1 MELSPLVPELV
12 TLHVWRVPVT
22 RVPHALTAMAR
33 DRRPVAQAPGHTFH
47 KLLGT
52 GDGRTFTVRD
62 GDLRRWALLVCWS
75 DARAAATFE
84 HSAVVRRWDG
94 WSAAGGE
101 RFRVAMTPLTSK
113 GWWDGRQPFGD
124 ASPAGDRAGEHTG
137 MVAALTRARLRPRLT
152 PAFWRAVPPVNTRLH
167 DSPGLVTSLGIGEAP
182 LGRHGTFSLWES
194 TTALT
199 DFAFGSAEHRRVIAQ
214 TRETGWYSE
223 ELFARF
229 AVVEAGGWIGGQ
241 HIRLV
246 T

>member
-12 TLHVWRVPVT
+12 TLHVWGVPT
-22 RVPHALTAMAR
+22 ARIPHAVAAMAR

-52 GDGRTFTVRD
+52 GDGRTFTVKD
-62 GDLRRWALLVCWS
+62 ADPRRWALLVCWS

-84 HSAVVRRWDG
+84 HSAVVRRWDS
-94 WSAAGGE
+94 WAAAGGE
-101 RFRVAMTPLTSK
+101 RFRVAMTPLASR

-124 ASPAGDRAGEHTG
+124 PGPASERTS

-152 PAFWRAVPPVNTRLH
+152 PAFWRAVPPVNARLH
-167 DSPGLVTSLGIGEAP
+167 DSAGLVTSLGIGEAP
-182 LGRHGTFSLWES
+182 LGLQGTFSLWES
-194 TTALT
+194 TKAMT
-199 DFAFGSAEHRRVIAQ
+199 DFAHGSPEHRRVIAQ

-229 AVVEAGGWIGGQ
+229 AVVEASGWIAGQ
-241 HIRLV
+241 HISLV